1 MSAPKKPKGGREVE
15 KGVLEKARSFPWGPG
30 LKPLKRRT
38 FLRGAVGGAAI
49 GLALPTLDAMLGP
62 SGAHADGTTAGPIF
76 GVFFWANGLPWH
88 AGMGG
93 ETAGVTYPD
102 LWTPTATG
110 AGFAPSE
117 LLMPLARH
125 RVSVVT
131 GLEPKTEVPPNP
143 PGQSDGH
150 MRGFMVAMTGDRI
163 RPEGFDHPSHTLTAL
178 RPTLDQY
185 VARHAEFYGDQPSR
199 FRSVQIG
206 ISEARFHDYG
216 HWNAISYNGPD
227 SLNLPILR
235 PTQLHDQ
242 LFSVPD
248 DLVALGRR
256 ARMMDAVMDD
266 ARALQTQLGARDRA
280 RLDEHLTHLSEIQRR
295 LDLAAATCETPARP
309 VDSGDVTA
317 KLDAMSELLAIA
329 LRCNLTRVFSL
340 MLTSPATT
348 HVFSNLGVTD
358 GLHKTCHDGLWD
370 RVRVTQAHQME
381 LFARFLDVLA
391 GTTEPTGTTL
401 LDRCAI
407 WGTSEYSEGWKHGT
421 SEMPVVIA
429 GGACGGLRTGVH
441 AREPRGNLCK
451 AQLTLL
457 RSIGLS
463 EASWG
468 WNGGETSDVF
478 GELLG

>member
-1 MSAPKKPKGGREVE
+1 MSDAKKPKAVRDD
-15 KGVLEKARSFPWGPG
+15 ARSFPWGPG
-30 LKPLKRRT
+30 RKALKRRT
-38 FLRGAVGGAAI
+38 FLKGAVGGAAVT
-49 GLALPTLDAMLGP
+49 LALPTLDAMLGP

-102 LWTPTATG
+102 LWTPGATG
-110 AGFAPSE
+110 VGYAPSE
-117 LLMPLARH
+117 LLMPLSRH

-131 GLEPKTEVPPNP
+131 GLEPKTEVPPTP

-185 VARHAEFYGDQPSR
+185 VARHDAFYGDQPSR

-227 SLNLPILR
+227 SINLPILR

-256 ARMMDAVMDD
+256 ARMLDAVMDD
-266 ARALQTQLGARDRA
+266 ARALHGR
-280 RLDEHLTHLSEIQRR
+280 LTHLSEIQRR
-295 LDLAAATCETPARP
+295 LDLSAATCEVPARP
-309 VDSGDVTA
+309 ADSGDVTA
-317 KLDAMSELLAIA
+317 KLDAMSELLAVA
-329 LRCNLTRVFSL
+329 LRCNLTRVFSF

-370 RVRVTQAHQME
+370 RVRVAQAHQME
-381 LFARFLDVLA
+381 LFGRFLDVLA
-391 GTTEPTGTTL
+391 GTTEPTGTSL

-429 GGACGGLRTGVH
+429 GGACGGLRPGVH
-441 AREPRGNLCK
+441 AREARGNLCK
-451 AQLTLL
+451 AQLSVL
-457 RSIGLS
+457 RAIGLP
-463 EASWG
+463 ETSWG